1 MNWKQEARIVL
12 ESFGFAF
19 VLVILIWAFMPSC
32 AAPHGYVRAGGDSA
46 ERTTGRALVTL
57 PMSRPMASGLA
68 RALPIAITAT
78 SEAPR
83 VELFADGYHD
93 GRLYGLADATAL
105 FPLLTFGGLTLELF
119 GYARHDAA
127 LSRSRTVLVKGGKHY
142 TSDSTEPEGDD
153 STGYGIQIRF

>member
-1 MNWKQEARIVL
+1 MEKRRALRITL

-19 VLVILIWAFMPSC
+19 VLVILVWALAGC
-32 AAPHGYVRAGGDSA
+32 AAPHGYVRAGEDSA
-46 ERTTGRALVTL
+46 ERTIGRALVTL
-57 PMSRPMASGLA
+57 PMSRPMASDLA
-68 RALPIAITAT
+68 SALPFALTAT